1 MARAFL
7 VAVLLALSSAWTA
20 AQTAGNAA
28 DLNALRSRV
37 DRRFQ
42 ILPIANGVVLT
53 PRFTTSARSI
63 EIGEGT
69 IAVDGAPVTGAE
81 LQQRLG
87 ADAPLVL
94 QVSYLDAASRRTLAG
109 LQSSAGV
116 TPAPQD
122 PTAPTL
128 DPTSQRQSS
137 TTRPD
142 RPRRREAVV
151 RIGGNV
157 TIASDEHVTD
167 DVVIV
172 GGRAD
177 IDGRVDGDVVVVGGS
192 ATLGP
197 SADIG
202 SDVTVIGG
210 SLNQDPKAQVGG
222 KVQNI
227 GFGDIGADWKW
238 RGGGWRDWD
247 GFPRLRPAARFMGT
261 VVRVGLVMLFAA
273 LFLFV
278 ARAPVEQVADRVAA
292 EPVKSWLVGV
302 LAEVLFVPIVTL
314 TSFVLAVSII
324 GIPVLILLIPV
335 AIVGGI
341 LLFLLGFTGVA
352 YHAGRLLQAKVDYLR
367 ARPYAATVA
376 GIALIVSPILLG
388 RIVGL
393 TGEMGF
399 LVMLLGAVGVVIEYM
414 AWTAGLGAAALVRFA
429 KPAAPAMPSAPV
441 APAQ

>member
-1 MARAFL
+1 
-7 VAVLLALSSAWTA
+7 VLLALSTAWLG
-20 AQTAGNAA
+20 AQAGGGAS
-28 DLNALRSRV
+28 DPNALRSRV

-53 PRFTTSARSI
+53 PRFTTPTRSI
-63 EIGEGT
+63 EIADGT
-69 IAVDGAPVTGAE
+69 IAVDGVPVTGAE
-81 LQQRLG
+81 LQNRLG
-87 ADAPLVL
+87 ADAQLVL
-94 QVSYLDAASRRTLAG
+94 QVSYLDPAARRIFAG
-109 LQSSAGV
+109 LQAAPSTS
-116 TPAPQD
+116 PAPTPPSP
-122 PTAPTL
+122 PTIE
-128 DPTSQRQSS
+128 SS
-137 TTRPD
+137 TPSPAAAGRPE

-157 TIASDEHVTD
+157 QIASDEHVTD

-177 IDGRVDGDVVVVGGS
+177 VDGRVDGDVVVVGGS

-197 SADIG
+197 NADIG

-210 SLNQDPKAQVGG
+210 SLNQDPKALVGG

-227 GFGDIGADWKW
+227 GFGEIGGDWHWRNGDW
-238 RGGGWRDWD
+238 RGWE
-247 GFPRLRPAARFMGT
+247 GFPRLRPAARFIGT
-261 VVRVGLVMLFAA
+261 IVRVGLVMLFAA
-273 LFLFV
+273 LILFV
-278 ARAPVEQVADRVAA
+278 ARTPVEQVADRVAA
-292 EPVKSWLVGV
+292 EPLKSWVVGV

-314 TSFVLAVSII
+314 TCFVLAVSII

-335 AIVGGI
+335 AIVGAI

-367 ARPYAATVA
+367 ARPYAAMLA
-376 GIALIVSPILLG
+376 GIGLIVAPLLLG

-399 LVMLLGAVGVVIEYM
+399 LVMLLGAVGVVIEYI

-429 KPAAPAMPSAPV
+429 PKPVGPIVQPAPPASATS
-441 APAQ
+441 